1 MHKNEIRYLFDDELK
16 EVFKE
21 CVKYLVERDILL
33 PLSEDDIYQYIQS
46 VDMDKAIKIEEFA
59 KERQYHLKEVCDD
72 TRYK

>member
-33 PLSEDDIYQYIQS
+33 PLSEDDIYQFIQS
-46 VDMDKAIKIEEFA
+46 VDMDEAIKIEEFA
-59 KERQYHLKEVCDD
+59 KERQHHLKEVYNDA
-72 TRYK
+72 RYK

>member
-59 KERQYHLKEVCDD
+59 KERQYHLKEVSDD
-72 TRYK
+72 IRYK